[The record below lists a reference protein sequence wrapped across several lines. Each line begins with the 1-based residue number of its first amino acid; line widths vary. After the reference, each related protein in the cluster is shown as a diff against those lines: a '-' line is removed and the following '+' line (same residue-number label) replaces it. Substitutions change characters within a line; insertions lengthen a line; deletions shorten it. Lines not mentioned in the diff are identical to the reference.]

1 MELSGEVRESSKAVS
16 SSMRLNPKRA
26 GLAGC
31 PFWQKLAAGTVR
43 TLRSLCSAKMGW
55 RGEIE
60 LRDAENGHAC
70 AKRSHHV
77 SVTSKTR
84 ASASPLDRVAALYSR
99 VSRSMACGDGCG
111 PDGVVTLNRGN
122 ALGYLRDVGLGV
134 PSDPNCKLF

>member
-1 MELSGEVRESSKAVS
+1 MG
-16 SSMRLNPKRA
+16 
-26 GLAGC
+26 
-31 PFWQKLAAGTVR
+31 

-99 VSRSMACGDGCG
+99 VSRSMACGDGCEARRRLRG
-111 PDGVVTLNRGN
+111 RARDAFVAPDGRVGHLARGN
-122 ALGYLRDVGLGV
+122 RWSGDH
-134 PSDPNCKLF
+134 S